1 MDERLHGR
9 GTVWMVALVALSL
22 ISCGGG
28 EANRPAEAPGAE
40 TPAPAQKSAG
50 GTASPA
56 VQGYDCAGL
65 ITPQEIDALIGATG
79 TKLVSG
85 VRGDKNEIL
94 PGETECAFELPQNH
108 MMGIFVYTGGG
119 EGEGLDSFETIW
131 EMSQEQGAV
140 ALAGVGER
148 ALFHPEFRGGPRVV
162 ARVRGRG
169 ILVDSGAFGDDKL
182 KLADTVKKIATTVA
196 GRV

>member
-1 MDERLHGR
+1 MSVRLKERG
-9 GTVWMVALVALSL
+9 VKWMALLVALSL

-28 EANRPAEAPGAE
+28 GDANQPAAASAAASP
-40 TPAPAQKSAG
+40 PPAQKSDG
-50 GTASPA
+50 RTASA
-56 VQGYDCAGL
+56 IQGYDCVSL
-65 ITPQEIDALIGATG
+65 ISPKEIDAVIGATG

-94 PGETECAFELPQNH
+94 PGETECGFELPQNH

-131 EMSQEQGAV
+131 EMAQEQGAV
-140 ALAGVGER
+140 ALPGVGES
-148 ALFHPEFRGGPRVV
+148 ALFHPDFRGGPRLV

-182 KLADTVKKIATTVA
+182 KLAETVKKIASTVA